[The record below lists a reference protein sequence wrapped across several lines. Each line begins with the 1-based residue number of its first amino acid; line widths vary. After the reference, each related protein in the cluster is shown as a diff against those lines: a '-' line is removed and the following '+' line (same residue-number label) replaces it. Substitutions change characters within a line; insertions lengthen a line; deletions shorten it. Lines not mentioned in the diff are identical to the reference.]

1 MTGIVVFV
9 VTLALGYGA
18 YRVIR
23 GGFRSPQSEKLN
35 VFGVFG
41 YVIVVVLAAW
51 LLTVPAERFF

>member
-23 GGFRSPQSEKLN
+23 GGFGRRNRKN
-35 VFGVFG
+35 
-41 YVIVVVLAAW
+41 
-51 LLTVPAERFF
+51 